1 MELLDIAPAGTCVV
15 GRMPRPG
22 LRRLWTCASAGPPIR
37 RLHRGADLP
46 ADPDAVAVMPW
57 VVARLAELLDRDLV
71 TELAATGALTA
82 LLRVLERGT

>member
-1 MELLDIAPAGTCVV
+1 
-15 GRMPRPG
+15 
-22 LRRLWTCASAGPPIR
+22 
-37 RLHRGADLP
+37 
-46 ADPDAVAVMPW
+46 MPW